1 MRKFIFIVMVLL
13 PLAAEA
19 QVPTTWNKFEERSNP
34 KDSAIVLQI
43 GSDPNFGFT
52 RAWHTT
58 GLGPNWLEP
67 LTSDIATLS
76 KDGFFGEI
84 RIFEGRGVVGFEETT
99 ASARVRALGFWKDKP
114 VEPSSNGSFMF
125 NNAQLR
131 WIGFPYKAKNGVAFE
146 CAGYV
151 ASGRGAKFDLSGYW
165 CTGNARA
172 MGEADVLGFV
182 NAIGY
187 KDLLV
192 ARPLDK
198 LPGK

>member
-1 MRKFIFIVMVLL
+1 MRMFILLAMVLL
-13 PLAAEA
+13 PLVAEA
-19 QVPTTWNKFEERSNP
+19 EVPTTWNKFEERPNP

-43 GSDPNFGFT
+43 GSDPKFGFT
-52 RAWHTT
+52 RAWHAT
-58 GLGPNWLEP
+58 GLGPNRMEP
-67 LTSDIATLS
+67 LNADVVVLS
-76 KDGFFGEI
+76 TDRLFGEI
-84 RIFEGRGVVGFEETT
+84 WIHEGGLGFEETT
-99 ASARVRALGFWKDKP
+99 ASARVRAYGFWKDNP
-114 VEPSSNGSFMF
+114 VEPSSNGSFLF

-151 ASGRGAKFDLSGYW
+151 ASGGGAKFDLSGYW

-172 MGEADVLGFV
+172 MAESDVLGFV

-198 LPGK
+198 APGR